1 MKTMGTKLAKVLMP
15 LIAVAVMSLTLPSCG
30 VKDSDIQAAVTEKAA
45 TTPELAGIS
54 ATVAD
59 GVVTLSGEFKDE
71 ASKAAGETDIKG
83 IKGVKSVVNN
93 ATVTPPPPPPPPVE
107 IAADDPLTK
116 SVNDAVKDY
125 PGVNASV
132 KDGVVTLTGEIKR
145 SSLQKLMQ
153 SLNSLK
159 PKKIDNKLNIK

>member
-1 MKTMGTKLAKVLMP
+1 
-15 LIAVAVMSLTLPSCG
+15 
-30 VKDSDIQAAVTEKAA
+30 
-45 TTPELAGIS
+45 
-54 ATVAD
+54 
-59 GVVTLSGEFKDE
+59 
-71 ASKAAGETDIKG
+71 
-83 IKGVKSVVNN
+83 VKSVVNN

-159 PKKIDNKLNIK
+159 PKKIDNKLIIK